1 MSSLQTK
8 LNKITDVLFPI
19 IFQYLVDSKFIQY
32 FQKYQFFNLFE
43 LPLGPVIIKKV
54 DHGWITT
61 KPITRLD
68 EAVGEVIYFFN
79 RLFIINGR
87 LDNIYIINTLL
98 FLGHKKQVYFI
109 NDSELSPLSPPH
121 HHHHIHISHYYP
133 NSGRYVLRENS
144 FFYCYYC
151 IEERKVSIVMKASED
166 FPRLPSTKIC
176 QQLNSY
182 SLIRGVL
189 YCMIMRSGLRKVEK
203 ILTSKDF
210 IRAIAKGLSE
220 FTGKGVLN
228 VIHHTKQLYTVEGNE
243 AQLRY
248 VLSNYTLYTTSDLGS
263 QSIPKLIKASNKE
276 SSR

>member
-1 MSSLQTK
+1 MNSLQTK

-19 IFQYLVDSKFIQY
+19 IFQYLVDCKFIQF
-32 FQKYQFFNLFE
+32 FQKYPFFNLFE
-43 LPLGPVIIKKV
+43 LPLGPVIIKKI

-79 RLFIINGR
+79 RLFIMNGR
-87 LDNIYIINTLL
+87 FDNIQMINTLL

-109 NDSELSPLSPPH
+109 NNDNELLLSPPLSPSH
-121 HHHHIHISHYYP
+121 HSHISHYYP
-133 NSGRYVLRENS
+133 RSGRYVLRENS

-151 IEERKVSIVMKASED
+151 IEERKIFIVMKASED
-166 FPRLPSTKIC
+166 FPRSPSTKIC
-176 QQLNSY
+176 QQLYGY

-189 YCMIMRSGLRKVEK
+189 YCMIMKSGLRRVEK

-210 IRAIAKGLSE
+210 TKAIARGLSE

-228 VIHHTKQLYTVEGNE
+228 VIHHTKQLYTMEGSE
-243 AQLRY
+243 SQLRY
-248 VLSNYTLYTTSDLGS
+248 VISNNSLSTTSDLGS
-263 QSIPKLIKASNKE
+263 QSIPKLIKASNRE
-276 SSR
+276 SR